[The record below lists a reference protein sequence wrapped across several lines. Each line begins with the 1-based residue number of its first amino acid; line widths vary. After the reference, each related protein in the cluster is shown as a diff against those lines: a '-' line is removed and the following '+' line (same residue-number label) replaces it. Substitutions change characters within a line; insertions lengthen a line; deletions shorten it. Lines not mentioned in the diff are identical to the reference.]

1 MTQLIV
7 VLVIS
12 LVVNVALIWYVISL
26 LRKFFFL
33 SMNLSDIFLTFRAY
47 EIFTKSLYNM
57 EMFYGEP
64 IIQELLDKTREA
76 RAEIENFR
84 SIFEY
89 TLDYEMEMELDDA
102 EAEIEEI
109 AT

>member
-1 MTQLIV
+1 MTELIV
-7 VLVIS
+7 ILVIS
-12 LVVNVALIWYVISL
+12 LLFNGALIWYVISL

-33 SMNLSDIFLTFRAY
+33 SMNLSDIFLTFKAY

-64 IIQELLDKTREA
+64 IIQELLEKTRDA
-76 RAEIENFR
+76 REEIENFR

-89 TLDYEMEMELDDA
+89 TLDYETEMELNDA

-109 AT
+109 PT

>member
-1 MTQLIV
+1 VTQLIV

-76 RAEIENFR
+76 REEIENFR

>member
-1 MTQLIV
+1 
-7 VLVIS
+7 
-12 LVVNVALIWYVISL
+12 
-26 LRKFFFL
+26 
-33 SMNLSDIFLTFRAY
+33 
-47 EIFTKSLYNM
+47 M

>member
-76 RAEIENFR
+76 REEIENFR